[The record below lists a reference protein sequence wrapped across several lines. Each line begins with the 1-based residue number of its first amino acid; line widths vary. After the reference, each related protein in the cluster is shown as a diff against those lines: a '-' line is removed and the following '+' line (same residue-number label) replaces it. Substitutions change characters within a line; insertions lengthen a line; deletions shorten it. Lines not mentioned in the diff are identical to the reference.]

1 MSIWKRG
8 FLEIN
13 AEILESLKSGP
24 QQKTQISAMC
34 NLDSR
39 AVKKY
44 LSLMESIGL
53 VESVN
58 HNSGSFTLTNKGNSY
73 LNHYISLV
81 TIIEGDMEKLDSTL
95 FTKLMNIRSNS
106 IM

>member
-1 MSIWKRG
+1 MSVWKRG

-13 AEILESLKSGP
+13 AEILESLKSRP
-24 QQKTQISAMC
+24 LQKTQISSLC

-44 LSLMESIGL
+44 LSVMQSIGL
-53 VESVN
+53 VKLVN
-58 HNSGSFTLTNKGNSY
+58 HHSGSFTLTNKGEMY

-81 TIIEGDMEKLDSTL
+81 RIIDVDMKQLDSEL
-95 FTKLMNIRSNS
+95 FTKLMNIRNNPS
-106 IM
+106 M

>member
-1 MSIWKRG
+1 MSVWKRG

-24 QQKTQISAMC
+24 QQKTQISALC

-44 LSLMESIGL
+44 LSMMQSIGL

-81 TIIEGDMEKLDSTL
+81 TIIEDDMEQLDSKL